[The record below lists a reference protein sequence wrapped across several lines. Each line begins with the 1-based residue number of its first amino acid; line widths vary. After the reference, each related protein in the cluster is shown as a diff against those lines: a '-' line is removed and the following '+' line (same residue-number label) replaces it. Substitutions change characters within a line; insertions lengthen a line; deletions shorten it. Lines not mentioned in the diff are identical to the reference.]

1 MGRAGRGS
9 SRRLPWAQVH
19 LAKNGEWLSLWHPLL
34 WNRRTPEKDRVQTK
48 WKLARRLF
56 TSLSHL
62 SPSAVI
68 STLDSKC
75 LEIWL
80 DWVAFQLGSY
90 SRVLMPA
97 QAEGVPPAP
106 SWLVSFSSL
115 VSPWNIPLDLKPLVS
130 LLESRR
136 ALWLPGCRAGQ
147 PKWRLISLPLQ
158 NDILGLPMKGE
169 RHISSLYLEMN
180 SG

>member
-1 MGRAGRGS
+1 M
-9 SRRLPWAQVH
+9 V
-19 LAKNGEWLSLWHPLL
+19 N
-34 WNRRTPEKDRVQTK
+34 D
-48 WKLARRLF
+48 
-56 TSLSHL
+56 
-62 SPSAVI
+62 SPSDIPCYETGGHQKRIEYKQNENWLGAYSPPFPI
-68 STLDSKC
+68 SLPLRLLAPWTLKC

-136 ALWLPGCRAGQ
+136 ALWLPGCGAGQ

-169 RHISSLYLEMN
+169 RHISSWYLEMN